1 MKELIADQLGYFTV
15 HDIAAALIGVVAAAL
30 LGYATA
36 LLARAKGPGP
46 SEMAVTAA
54 VMAFAAGLVR
64 GSVPLAISLVA
75 AVLLLRGGADGNSRS
90 TLLRFMALAIGLGC
104 GASASLVVAALAVP
118 LGLLLRWGAAERS

>member
-46 SEMAVTAA
+46 REMAVTAA
-54 VMAFAAGLVR
+54 VMAFAAFSASVSDFAIRPPPASSTSSVLGMGR
-64 GSVPLAISLVA
+64 PMVPL
-75 AVLLLRGGADGNSRS
+75 
-90 TLLRFMALAIGLGC
+90 
-104 GASASLVVAALAVP
+104 
-118 LGLLLRWGAAERS
+118 